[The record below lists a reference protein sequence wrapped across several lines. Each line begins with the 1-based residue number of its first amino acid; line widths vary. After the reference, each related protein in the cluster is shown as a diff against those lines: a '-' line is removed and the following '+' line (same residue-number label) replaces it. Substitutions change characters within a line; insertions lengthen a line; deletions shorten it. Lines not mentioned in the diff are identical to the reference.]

1 MGHLGTA
8 GDAGLRPRLKLTPT
22 ATDQEFKAVFEAA
35 GGRSV
40 IDPNPADEGWTW
52 KELLGGLDSEP
63 EGGGGAEALA
73 SEIEAMG
80 IDPSA
85 LLPRARVEEI
95 AAAVQTGDSI
105 GAREVVRALA
115 PAAIRRLSRR
125 LLTDGVFGQRAQSY
139 VRTFAQSLA
148 ETAARDRQGYAVA
161 TELAT
166 TAGRAYLLLDAAVG
180 DRP

>member
-1 MGHLGTA
+1 M
-8 GDAGLRPRLKLTPT
+8 
-22 ATDQEFKAVFEAA
+22 
-35 GGRSV
+35 
-40 IDPNPADEGWTW
+40 
-52 KELLGGLDSEP
+52 
-63 EGGGGAEALA
+63 
-73 SEIEAMG
+73 
-80 IDPSA
+80 
-85 LLPRARVEEI
+85 
-95 AAAVQTGDSI
+95 QTGDSA

-139 VRTFAQSLA
+139 VRTFAATLA
-148 ETAARDRQGYAVA
+148 ETATRDRQGYAVT